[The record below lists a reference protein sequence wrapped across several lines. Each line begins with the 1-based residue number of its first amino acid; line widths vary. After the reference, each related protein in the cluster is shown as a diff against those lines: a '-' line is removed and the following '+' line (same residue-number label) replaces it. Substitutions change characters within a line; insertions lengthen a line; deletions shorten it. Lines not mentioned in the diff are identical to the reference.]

1 MTLSKDPALLF
12 ALPGNESLAAALG
25 RACELEAGEMTLREF
40 PDGETYVR
48 VLSACEGRT
57 AVLLCALDRPDDK
70 LLPLYFL
77 SRTLREMGASRVV
90 LAAPY
95 LAYMRQDRRF
105 QPGEGVTARYFAEWV
120 STFVDGLV
128 TVDPHL
134 HRIHALDEV
143 YAIPSQVVRAADS
156 VATWIGRE
164 IKRPVLVGPDS
175 ESWQWV
181 SDVAARAKAPFTVL
195 EKTRRGDRDVE
206 VSVPDLDRWHDHTP
220 VLVDD
225 IISTGRTMIET
236 LGHLERLGLPPA
248 VCIGVH
254 GVFAGTSFEDI
265 RAAGAARIVTCNTI
279 PHPSNAI
286 DLTAAFAAALSQLLR
301 EVAEAGA

>member
-1 MTLSKDPALLF
+1 
-12 ALPGNESLAAALG
+12 
-25 RACELEAGEMTLREF
+25 MTLREF

-48 VLSACEGRT
+48 VHSACEGRT
-57 AVLLCALDRPDDK
+57 AVVLCALDRPDDK

-77 SRTLREMGASRVV
+77 SRTLREVGASQVI

-134 HRIHALDEV
+134 HRIHDLNEV
-143 YAIPSQVVRAADS
+143 YAVPNRVVRAADA
-156 VATWIGRE
+156 VAAWIGRE
-164 IKRPVLVGPDS
+164 VERPVLIGPDS

-181 SDVAARAKAPFTVL
+181 SDVAARAKTPFTVL

-206 VSVPDLDRWHDHTP
+206 VSVPELDRWRDHTP

-236 LGHLERLGLPPA
+236 LGHLKRLGLPPA

-254 GVFAGTSFEDI
+254 GVFAGKAFEEIRNAGTSSV
-265 RAAGAARIVTCNTI
+265 VTCNTI
-279 PHPSNAI
+279 PHESNAI
-286 DLTAAFAAALSQLLR
+286 DLTAPLGEAIGELLR
-301 EVAEAGA
+301 ESLGGR